1 MTLFINYNGKL
12 VEETT
17 PVVSAGNRGLRFG
30 DGLFETIKMLE
41 GEIKLFDFHMDRM
54 FAGLTL
60 LHFEIPVHFT
70 KDILK
75 EEVTKLCRKNQVEKA
90 ARIRL
95 NIFRGN
101 GGLFDPENLK
111 PNFLI
116 EASPLP
122 DNYLRLNEN
131 GLLVGVYPDAL
142 KSCDILANYK
152 TNNYLPYV
160 MAAFYAK
167 HHRLNDCFVLNQHY
181 RICDTTIANVFWVKE
196 DVIFTTPLSEG
207 CVAGVMRRNLLEKMP
222 KAGYILKE
230 EILSNANLE
239 NAGEIFL
246 TNAAYGLRWVRQF
259 KSTNYSNLLTQKIYK
274 EFLQPKDR

>member
-12 VEETT
+12 LEEKT
-17 PVVSAGNRGLRFG
+17 PVISAGNRALRFG
-30 DGLFETIKMLE
+30 DGLFETLKMLE
-41 GEIKLFDFHMDRM
+41 GEINLFDMHMDRL

-75 EEVTKLCRKNQVEKA
+75 EEVAKLCRRNKVEKA

-95 NIFRGN
+95 NILRGE

-116 EASPLP
+116 EATPLP
-122 DNYLRLNEN
+122 ENYRRLNEN
-131 GLLVGVYPDAL
+131 GLMVGVYPDIL
-142 KSCDILANYK
+142 KSCDILSNCK

-167 HHRLNDCFVLNQHY
+167 HHRLNDCFVLNQHH
-181 RICDTTIANVFWVKE
+181 RICDSTIANVFWVKE
-196 DVIFTTPLSEG
+196 DVIYTTPLSEG
-207 CVAGVMRRNLLEKMP
+207 CVAGVMRRNLLEKLP
-222 KAGYILKE
+222 KEGYILKE
-230 EILSNANLE
+230 ETLSGDNLE
-239 NAGEIFL
+239 SAREVFL
-246 TNAAYGLRWVRQF
+246 TNAAYGIRWVKQF
-259 KSTNYSNLLTQKIYK
+259 KNTRYSNLLAQKIYK
-274 EFLQPKDR
+274 EFL

>member
-1 MTLFINYNGKL
+1 MTLYINYNGRL
-12 VEETT
+12 LEEKTT
-17 PVVSAGNRGLRFG
+17 VVSAGNRGLRYG
-30 DGLFETIKMLE
+30 DGLFETLKMLE
-41 GEIKLFDFHMDRM
+41 GEIKLFDLHMDRL

-70 KDILK
+70 RDILK
-75 EEVTKLCRKNQVEKA
+75 EDVVKLCRRNQVEKS

-95 NIFRGN
+95 NIFRGD

-116 EASPLP
+116 EATPLP

-131 GLLVGVYPDAL
+131 GLLVDIYPDAL
-142 KSCDILANYK
+142 KSCDTLANYK

-167 HHRLNDCFVLNQHY
+167 QQRLNDCLVLNQQQ
-181 RICDTTIANVFWVKE
+181 RICDSTIANVFWVKE
-196 DVIFTTPLSEG
+196 DVIYTTPLSEG

-230 EILSNANLE
+230 EILSEAILE
-239 NAGEIFL
+239 NAREVFL
-246 TNAAYGLRWVRQF
+246 TNAAYGLRWVKEFR
-259 KSTNYSNLLTQKIYK
+259 SAHYSHLLTQKIYK
-274 EFLQPKDR
+274 EFL